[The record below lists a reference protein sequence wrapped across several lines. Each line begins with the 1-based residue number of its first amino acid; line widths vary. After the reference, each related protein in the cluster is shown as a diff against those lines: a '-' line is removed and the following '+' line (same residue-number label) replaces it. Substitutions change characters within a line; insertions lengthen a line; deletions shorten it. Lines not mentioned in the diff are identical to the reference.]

1 MLIVWSTR
9 PKSVPLLTSLSNT
22 WFAPVFFIHDC
33 TTPISQ
39 ELLQPSIT
47 KMGLKITCPKLYSN
61 LPGTNEF
68 ISCHTILGTWHIA
81 GGCCGRHRLSYCR
94 TPTGRFRG
102 GRCGEGRGF
111 ASHIWGHTKPRVI
124 MMPILSS
131 LVAAEVVVMTTYGA
145 SSDDTVGITTTLD
158 FQWHYGDVT
167 WASRYLKSPATRL
180 HDQQLNKANKVSTR
194 PPNY

>member
-9 PKSVPLLTSLSNT
+9 PKLVPLLTSLSNT

-68 ISCHTILGTWHIA
+68 ISCHAILGTWHIA

-131 LVAAEVVVMTTYGA
+131 LVAAEVALWQPTVPVVTTQ
-145 SSDDTVGITTTLD
+145 L
-158 FQWHYGDVT
+158 
-167 WASRYLKSPATRL
+167 ASRRL
-180 HDQQLNKANKVSTR
+180 LIFSDIMVTLHEHHGTSNHRRLDYMTNSLIRLTK
-194 PPNY
+194 